1 MAKTYG
7 QDLRE
12 RVMAAV
18 QAGASRRAAAKRF
31 EVGVSTAIG
40 WVRAW
45 FEEGRN
51 TAKPTGGDTRSHR
64 IEAHRIEAHR
74 DAILGAI
81 EAQPEIRLAEL
92 AARLEREPTARFAP
106 NSVHRFLVRQ
116 RITLQK
122 RRRMPVNK
130 RAPTWHGAGRPGSTA
145 SPTLIPSG

>member
-12 RVMAAV
+12 RVIAAV
-18 QAGASRRAAAKRF
+18 EAGASRRAAGKRF
-31 EVGVSTAIG
+31 AVGVSTAIG

-51 TAKPTGGDTRSHR
+51 TAKPTGGDPRSHR
-64 IEAHRIEAHR
+64 IEAQR

-81 EAQPEIRLAEL
+81 EAQPDIRLAEL
-92 AARLEREPTARFAP
+92 AARLERAPTARFAP
-106 NSVHRFLVRQ
+106 SRVHRFLVRH
-116 RITLQK
+116 RITLPK

-130 RAPTWHGAGRPGSTA
+130 RARTWHGAGRPGSTA
-145 SPTLIPSG
+145 SPSLIPSG

>member
-12 RVMAAV
+12 RVIAAV
-18 QAGASRRAAAKRF
+18 EAGASRRAAAKRF

-64 IEAHRIEAHR
+64 IEAHR

-81 EAQPEIRLAEL
+81 EAQPDISLAEL
-92 AARLEREPTARFAP
+92 AAMLERAPTARFAP
-106 NSVHRFLVRQ
+106 SSVHRFLVRH
-116 RITLQK
+116 RITLKK

-130 RAPTWHGAGRPGSTA
+130 RARRWHGAGRPGSTA
-145 SPTLIPSG
+145 SPTLILSG

>member
-12 RVMAAV
+12 RVLAAV
-18 QAGASRRAAAKRF
+18 EAGASRRAAAKRF

-51 TAKPTGGDTRSHR
+51 TAKPTGGDPRSHR
-64 IEAHRIEAHR
+64 IEAQR

-81 EAQPEIRLAEL
+81 AAQPDIRLAEL
-92 AARLEREPTARFAP
+92 AAMLERAPTARFAP
-106 NSVHRFLVRQ
+106 SRVHRVLVRH

-122 RRRMPVNK
+122 D
-130 RAPTWHGAGRPGSTA
+130 GAGQ
-145 SPTLIPSG
+145 

>member
-45 FEEGRN
+45 FEEGRK
-51 TAKPTGGDTRSHR
+51 TAKPTSGDPRSHR
-64 IEAHRIEAHR
+64 IEA
-74 DAILGAI
+74 
-81 EAQPEIRLAEL
+81 QPDIRLAEL
-92 AARLEREPTARFAP
+92 AAMLEREPTARFAP
-106 NSVHRFLVRQ
+106 SSVHRFLVRH

-130 RAPTWHGAGRPGSTA
+130 RARTWHGAGRPGSTA

>member
-12 RVMAAV
+12 RMMAAV

-51 TAKPTGGDTRSHR
+51 TAKPTGGAPRSHR
-64 IEAHRIEAHR
+64 IEAQR

-81 EAQPEIRLAEL
+81 EAQPDIRLAEL
-92 AARLEREPTARFAP
+92 AAMLEREPTARFAP
-106 NSVHRFLVRQ
+106 SSVHRFLVRH

-130 RAPTWHGAGRPGSTA
+130 RARTWHGAGRPGSTA
-145 SPTLIPSG
+145 GPPLIPSG